1 MVTKDKWSED
11 KIERL
16 HAEGCGKGAG
26 ANYKPWIH
34 VQDFSSQ
41 GNSRRVFSQKTGRVH
56 HLLSDVEWHLFLMLE
71 HAHTVY
77 DIREGFPLPRD
88 VTLSIAV
95 QKNIKHP
102 IYPGTKVP
110 TVMTCD
116 FLVTSY
122 RNGQKVLDAFSC
134 KRTEAADN
142 LRALEKLEIERA
154 YFNDLDVPH
163 HLVFH
168 SELPKNKINNLIW
181 CRSATI
187 NDNGVEEYAAAL
199 TEHTQRLL
207 HELRQT
213 ARSCSLSEYCNNY
226 DMRAGAMPGTGL
238 RVVRALLWRGEL
250 LTDLNQKDLTATPM
264 AMFRVNQNH
273 GLRAVG
279 A

>member
-1 MVTKDKWSED
+1 MAAKAKWSENR
-11 KIERL
+11 IEQL
-16 HAEGCGKGAG
+16 QAEGRGKGTG

-56 HLLSDVEWHLFLMLE
+56 HLLSDVEWNLFLLLE
-71 HAHTVY
+71 HAHTVI
-77 DIREGFPLPRD
+77 DIREQFPLPRD
-88 VTLSIAV
+88 ETLSIAA
-95 QKNIKHP
+95 KKSIKHP

-116 FLVTSY
+116 FVATSN
-122 RNGQKVLDAFSC
+122 RNGRKVLDAFSC
-134 KRTEAADN
+134 KRTDAADD
-142 LRALEKLEIERA
+142 LRVLEKLEIERT
-154 YFNDLDVPH
+154 YFSDLDVPH

-187 NDNGVEEYAAAL
+187 NDNGVEEFAQAL

-207 HELRQT
+207 HELRQP
-213 ARSCSLSEYCNNY
+213 ARSCSLAEYCTNY
-226 DMRAGAMPGTGL
+226 DIRAGATPGTGL

-250 LTDLNQKDLTATPM
+250 ITDLHQKDLAATPM
-264 AMFRVNQNH
+264 AMFRVNQKQ